1 MHSTLTPAELSE
13 QLASSFVDKSCP
25 KSRKVQGQFFTPL
38 PLARFMAD
46 LAEYRKSTLRV
57 LDAGGGSGTLSC
69 AVCEAAARRKTVKR
83 IEIDTYE
90 DSPSL
95 AGSLRQSL
103 AFSKQWL
110 AKRGIELT
118 YNVIE
123 KDFILSVPQGL
134 WASQVV
140 PYDLA
145 IGNPPYFKIGK
156 DDPRAK
162 AAARFVHGQP
172 NIYALFMGMAA
183 EVLGDKGLMVFI
195 TPRSYAS
202 GPYFELFRKRFFGMM
217 QPERVHLFESRM
229 DAFKK
234 DEVLQ
239 ENIILKARK
248 AGNASRLRISVSPGI
263 DSLSRAAS
271 YHLAASK
278 VLYSKG
284 RDMVFRLPA
293 SHRDIELIDIVEQ
306 WTGRLH
312 RYGLQ
317 ISTGPVVPFRAT
329 DLILNDKQMN
339 NDIAPLL
346 WMQNVHSMKVQW
358 PNFHMKNSR
367 EKPQFIKANRKAL
380 RKRLLIAD
388 QNVVLLRRFSAK
400 EDSRRLIAAPLLRG
414 QLDARLIGLENHL
427 NYIYRPTGELT
438 KPQAMGLSALLNSS
452 LLDRY
457 FRISNGNTQVS
468 ATEIRAMPLP
478 PLQVI
483 EQMGQIVRQLNRIP
497 EREEID
503 DLVWDMVQSS

>member
-1 MHSTLTPAELSE
+1 MHSNLTPAKLSE

-25 KSRKVQGQFFTPL
+25 KNRKARGQFFTPL
-38 PLARFMAD
+38 PVARFMAD
-46 LAEYRKSTLRV
+46 LAEYRKRILRV
-57 LDAGGGSGTLSC
+57 LDAGGGTGTLSC
-69 AVCEAAARRKTVKR
+69 AVCEAAAKRKTVKR

-95 AGSLRQSL
+95 ARFLRHSL

-110 AKRGIELT
+110 AERGIELT

-134 WASQVV
+134 WANQVV

-156 DDPRAK
+156 DDPRAV

-172 NIYALFMGMAA
+172 NIYALFMGLAA
-183 EVLGDKGLMVFI
+183 EVLSDKGLMVFI

-202 GPYFELFRKRFFGMM
+202 GPYFELFRNRFFAMM

-263 DSLSRAAS
+263 DSLNRAAS
-271 YHLAASK
+271 YDLSASK
-278 VLYSKG
+278 VLYSTAK
-284 RDMVFRLPA
+284 DMVFRLPA
-293 SHRDIELIDIVEQ
+293 SQRDIEIIDIVEQ
-306 WTGRLH
+306 WTGGLH

-329 DLILNDKQMN
+329 DLILNDKHVN
-339 NDIAPLL
+339 NDTAPLL
-346 WMQNVHSMKVQW
+346 WMQNVHSMKIEW
-358 PNFHMKNSR
+358 PNFNMKNSR
-367 EKPQFIKANRKAL
+367 KKPQFIKTNEKTL

-388 QNVVLLRRFSAK
+388 QNIVLLRRFSAK

-414 QLDARLIGLENHL
+414 QLDAKLIGLENHL

-483 EQMGQIVRQLNRIP
+483 DQVGQIVWQLDHIP

-503 DLVWDMVQSS
+503 NLVWDTVQSS